1 MHASNSYYRP
11 IVHYKNKG
19 VLHKGYCII
28 NLLPLFG
35 NKNQKERE
43 KRQSNDHQW
52 GGG

>member
-1 MHASNSYYRP
+1 MHHTRDQ
-11 IVHYKNKG
+11 IVITDRLFITKI
-19 VLHKGYCII
+19 KGYCII
-28 NLLPLFG
+28 NLLSLFG